1 MERTFYALLVTAAF
15 ALSPVAQAAEL
26 RVSENDTVESV
37 LKAQK
42 GRVTVRLRSGQE
54 LSGTVRAVTGKMLH
68 LGALSGREFFDAAVP
83 LDPGPDDPDFAFYV
97 GIGQAF

>member
-1 MERTFYALLVTAAF
+1 MEKTFYALLVTAAF

-54 LSGTVRAVTGKMLH
+54 LSGTVRAVTSKMLH
-68 LGALSGREFFDAAVP
+68 LGALGGREFFDAAVP
-83 LDPGPDDPDFAFYV
+83 LASIEAV
-97 GIGQAF
+97 IVRTREQ

>member
-1 MERTFYALLVTAAF
+1 MKKTCYALLVAAAF
-15 ALSPVAQAAEL
+15 AFSPVAQAAEL
-26 RVSENDTVESV
+26 RVSESDTVESV

-54 LSGTVRAVTGKMLH
+54 LSGTVRAVTSKMLH

-83 LDPGPDDPDFAFYV
+83 LASIEAV
-97 GIGQAF
+97 IVRTREQ